1 MAVAGRAPRASE
13 RDAALHE
20 ARKAAKRLRY
30 ATEAAMPIV
39 GKPAQRLQRRLQ
51 AVQDLL
57 GAHQDT
63 AVTRAT
69 LRELA
74 SAAGAEGGNGFT
86 YGLMHAAEAERA
98 RRAQQA
104 LPTMWAR
111 LSARRV
117 IGWLS

>member
-1 MAVAGRAPRASE
+1 MLALPR
-13 RDAALHE
+13 
-20 ARKAAKRLRY
+20 
-30 ATEAAMPIV
+30 P
-39 GKPAQRLQRRLQ
+39 
-51 AVQDLL
+51 
-57 GAHQDT
+57 

-74 SAAGAEGGNGFT
+74 VAAGDEGGNGFT

-111 LSARRV
+111 LSAPRV
-117 IGWLS
+117 IGWLSA